1 MGPVIPH
8 FHKAPRGAGAA
19 GPQSTPTSYR
29 ASPSKYKYVLAL
41 RFTANMTFHKAF
53 YIATFLRRKVTVRDE
68 KPNKGQQRWTW
79 SR

>member
-1 MGPVIPH
+1 
-8 FHKAPRGAGAA
+8 
-19 GPQSTPTSYR
+19 
-29 ASPSKYKYVLAL
+29 
-41 RFTANMTFHKAF
+41 MTFHKAF